1 MTALNHFICRV
12 SEFLP
17 FSVRTR
23 KDAGSKSLQRRC
35 KEIAQVIKESQM
47 SFSLSKIVRS
57 YLVQLDLLK
66 G

>member
-12 SEFLP
+12 SEFLS
-17 FSVRTR
+17 FSIRTR
-23 KDAGSKSLQRRC
+23 KDAGSKSLQLSC
-35 KEIAQVIKESQM
+35 KEIAPVIKESQM
-47 SFSLSKIVRS
+47 SFSLSKISRS